1 MNGRIRLKKLTGVL
15 CVMGLVLISG
25 CNNTKSEGKVQAS
38 LIVEEE
44 QTGDTETLNVED
56 EDTKSDNAD
65 SESMQSAGT
74 KSDDIETKSAQKDVF
89 AMDTYMTVT
98 AYGEQAEAATDAAI
112 EEIERLDDLLST
124 GDEISEIARMN
135 QNGGGQ
141 LTEDSAYLLERA
153 IELYDETEG
162 AFDVAIYPV
171 MEAWGFTT
179 QNYQVPSEETLQAL
193 LPLTDGSK
201 IEYDD
206 EAMEVTFGRKGM
218 KIDFGGIAKGYTS
231 ARIMEIYQEYGITSG
246 MVNLGG
252 NVQVLGSKI
261 DGSDWRVAIQSPD
274 DANDY
279 IGVLEVRNKA
289 VITSGGYERY
299 FEQDGKTYHHI
310 IDPSTGYPAENE
322 LISVSIISEDG
333 TLADGLS
340 TALFV
345 MGKDRA
351 LEYWSAHS
359 NAFDAILLTEDDVI
373 YVTEGIADDFTSELT
388 VKIVEK

>member
-1 MNGRIRLKKLTGVL
+1 MKKFTGVL

-25 CNNTKSEGKVQAS
+25 CNNTKSEGKLQNS
-38 LIVEEE
+38 SIVEQK
-44 QTGDTETLNVED
+44 QTDDTETSNVED
-56 EDTKSDNAD
+56 EGTGLDNTD
-65 SESMQSAGT
+65 SESAQSAGT
-74 KSDDIETKSAQKDVF
+74 KSDDIETRSAQKDVF

-124 GDEISEIARMN
+124 GDENSEIACVN

-141 LTEDSAYLLERA
+141 LTEDSVYLLERA

-179 QNYQVPSEETLQAL
+179 QNYQVPSEETLQEL

-206 EAMEVTFGRKGM
+206 EMMEVTFDRKGM
-218 KIDFGGIAKGYTS
+218 QIDFGGIAKGYTS

-279 IGVLEVRNKA
+279 IGVLEVRDKA

-351 LEYWSAHS
+351 LEYWSTHS

-388 VKIVEK
+388 VKIVKK